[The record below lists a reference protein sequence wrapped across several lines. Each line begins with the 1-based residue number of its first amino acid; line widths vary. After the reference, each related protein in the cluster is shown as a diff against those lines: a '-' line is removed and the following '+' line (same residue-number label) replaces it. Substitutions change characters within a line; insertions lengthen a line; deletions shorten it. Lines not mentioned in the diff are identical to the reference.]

1 MIVQP
6 LISKKDNIFLSVDI
20 TWGVWDII
28 RMNVELHI
36 TEPVKIP
43 TRSEILPITLKPS
56 EKARFATFSESY
68 NRSASSMARDIL
80 LTAMDKN
87 PAGPHG

>member
-1 MIVQP
+1 M
-6 LISKKDNIFLSVDI
+6 SKKDDIFSWLDI
-20 TWGVWDII
+20 SCRVADSI

-43 TRSEILPITLKPS
+43 TRSEILPVTLKPA
-56 EKARFATFSESY
+56 EKIRFATFAESY

-80 LTAMDKN
+80 LAAMDKN
-87 PAGPHG
+87 PQGPHG